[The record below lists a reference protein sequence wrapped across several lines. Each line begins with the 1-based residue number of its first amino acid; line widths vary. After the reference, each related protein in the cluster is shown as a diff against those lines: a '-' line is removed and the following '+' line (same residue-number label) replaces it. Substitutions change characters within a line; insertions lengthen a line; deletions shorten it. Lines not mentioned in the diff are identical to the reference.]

1 VNDLNHIKILI
12 EKTEKELLSIQK
24 ELLDLK
30 GLETEK
36 KDFLKTLYQHK
47 RLAVEEDYRDKLS
60 DISVSKYSTETA
72 KIELFRS
79 LFKGREDVFPRRFE
93 SKRTGRKGYQ
103 PACRNEWIEGICRKP
118 EIKCADCTNR
128 ELYPV
133 TDEVVRSHLSGKD
146 FITFRSGDFTIGVY
160 PLLPDETCH
169 FLALDFDKSSW
180 QNDVLCYL
188 ETCKA
193 SGVPAY
199 LERSRSGNGGHI
211 WIFFSTAI
219 TAALARKLGSYLL
232 TLSMEARPEI
242 GLDSYDR
249 LFPNQDTIPKGGFGN
264 LIALPL
270 QKSPRQQGNSAF
282 IDSNFDPYPD
292 QWAYLSSVDKMSI
305 SDVERI
311 VETGVLKGKILG
323 VRVSITDE
331 EEQPWATLPSGRVSE
346 EVIEGITPT
355 DVEIVLGNQ
364 IYIDKTTLSPGF
376 LNRLTRVA
384 AFQNPE
390 FYRAQAM
397 RFSTF
402 GKPRIISCAEDYSKH
417 IALPRGCLDEVLE
430 IFESHHVKVNVTDK
444 RFSGIPVIKS
454 FNGALNDN
462 QKKAAVTCLEHDNG
476 IVSASTAFGKTILAI
491 YLLIERRT
499 NTLILVHRRQLM
511 DQWLAK
517 LREFTD
523 LDESEIGFLGGG
535 KRKLSGIVDVALIQ
549 SVYRKSTVDDIVA
562 EYGHVI
568 VDECHHISAARFEM
582 VLRRCKAK
590 YVTGLTA
597 TIVRKDGHHPIIM
610 MQCGPIRYRFDDK
623 RSAEARP
630 FDHVVILGKT
640 SFKLPPEFSPE
651 GNTDIHEVFTALIE
665 DEARNHV
672 VVNDV
677 LSSIQEG
684 RSPVLITERR
694 EHLEYLADKLRPVI
708 RHVMVMH
715 GGMSEST
722 RRQMNKDLQSI
733 PVTEER
739 LIIATGSYLGEG
751 FDDPRLD
758 TLFLVFPISWQGR
771 LAQYAGRLHRLHEN
785 KKQVIIYDYADLHV
799 PVLARMFRRR
809 QTGYKRM
816 GYHFQDYSSN
826 FRNQLDF

>member
-1 VNDLNHIKILI
+1 MCDRNRKKILI
-12 EKTEKELLSIQK
+12 EKTEQELSSIQK
-24 ELLDLK
+24 QISQLK
-30 GLETEK
+30 DMECK
-36 KDFLKTLYQHK
+36 KKEFLRKLYQQK
-47 RLAVEEDYRDKLS
+47 PRIGEEEPLNKPGDV
-60 DISVSKYSTETA
+60 SVSKYSTEAA
-72 KIELFRS
+72 KIKLFRS

-93 SKRTGRKGYQ
+93 SRRTGRKGYQ

-118 EIKCADCTNR
+118 EIKCSDCTSR
-128 ELYPV
+128 DFYPV
-133 TDEVVRSHLSGKD
+133 TDEVVRSHLSGND
-146 FITFRSGDFTIGVY
+146 YITFRSGDFIMGVY

-169 FLALDFDKSSW
+169 FLALDFDKSFW
-180 QNDVLCYL
+180 QDDVLCYL

-193 SGVPAY
+193 SGIPAY

-211 WIFFSTAI
+211 WIFFSSAI
-219 TAALARKLGSYLL
+219 NASLARKLGSYLL
-232 TLSMEARPEI
+232 TLSMESRPEI

-249 LFPNQDTIPKGGFGN
+249 LFPNQDTLPKGGFGN

-270 QKSPRQQGNSAF
+270 QKSPRQQGNSVF
-282 IDSNFDPYPD
+282 IDANFDPYPD
-292 QWAYLSSVDKMSI
+292 QWAYLSTVKKMSI
-305 SDVERI
+305 LDIERI
-311 VETGVLKGKILG
+311 VEDAVQKGKILG
-323 VRVSITDE
+323 VRMSITDDE
-331 EEQPWATLPSGRVSE
+331 EPWAAPPSGLVFKE
-346 EVIEGITPT
+346 FVEGIAPVHV
-355 DVEIVLGNQ
+355 DIVLGNQ

-376 LNRLTRVA
+376 LNRLIRIA

-417 IALPRGCLDEVLE
+417 IALPRGCLDEALE
-430 IFESHHVKVNVTDK
+430 ICDSYHVKVNVTDK

-454 FNGALNDN
+454 FNGNLNEN
-462 QKKAAVTCLEHDNG
+462 QKKAAEFCLKYDNG
-476 IVSASTAFGKTILAI
+476 IISASTAFGKTILAI
-491 YLLIERRT
+491 CLLIERRT
-499 NTLILVHRRQLM
+499 NTLILVHRKQLM
-511 DQWLAK
+511 DQWLAR

-523 LDESEIGFLGGG
+523 LDESEVGFLGGG

-549 SVYRKSTVDDIVA
+549 SLYRKSNVDDIVA

-568 VDECHHISAARFEM
+568 VDECHHISAGSFEM

-610 MQCGPIRYRFDDK
+610 MQCGPVRYRFDDK

-630 FDHVVILGKT
+630 FDHIVILRKT
-640 SFKLPPEFSPE
+640 SFKLLSEFSPKD
-651 GNTDIHEVFTALIE
+651 GIDIHDVFTALIE
-665 DEARNHV
+665 DKSRNQAI
-672 VVNDV
+672 VNDV
-677 LSSIQEG
+677 LASIQEG
-684 RSPVLITERR
+684 KSPVLITERR
-694 EHLEYLADKLRPVI
+694 EHLEYLAERLRPVI

-715 GGMSEST
+715 GGLSEST
-722 RRQMNKDLQSI
+722 RRQLNKDLQSI
-733 PVTEER
+733 PATEER
-739 LIIATGSYLGEG
+739 LLIATGSYLGEG
-751 FDDPRLD
+751 FDDSRLD
-758 TLFLVFPISWQGR
+758 TLFLVFPISWRGR

-809 QTGYKRM
+809 KNGYKRM

-826 FRNQLDF
+826 VRNQLDL